1 MERDHFQD
9 SIKEYIKRFLVFL
22 TEIEKQFKSNE
33 YLLENLNTIIKQ
45 YLQIKDQ
52 YNNKY
57 NKLKQTEE
65 KLIIESMGNF

>member
-1 MERDHFQD
+1 MEREHFQD

-22 TEIEKQFKSNE
+22 SEIEKQFKSNE

-57 NKLKQTEE
+57 NKLKQSEE
-65 KLIIESMGNF
+65 KLIIESIGNY